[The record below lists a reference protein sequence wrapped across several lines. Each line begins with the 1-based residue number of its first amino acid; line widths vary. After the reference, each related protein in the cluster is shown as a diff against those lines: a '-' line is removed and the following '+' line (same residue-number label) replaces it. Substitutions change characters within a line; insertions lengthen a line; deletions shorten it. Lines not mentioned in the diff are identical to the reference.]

1 MAGSYSHVV
10 DNDGTFRGISLLDN
24 LADIHEAIEE
34 MVLMIEI
41 ASDGDK
47 DVIEVWRKKA
57 IKQQAERY

>member
-1 MAGSYSHVV
+1 
-10 DNDGTFRGISLLDN
+10 
-24 LADIHEAIEE
+24 
-34 MVLMIEI
+34 MIEI